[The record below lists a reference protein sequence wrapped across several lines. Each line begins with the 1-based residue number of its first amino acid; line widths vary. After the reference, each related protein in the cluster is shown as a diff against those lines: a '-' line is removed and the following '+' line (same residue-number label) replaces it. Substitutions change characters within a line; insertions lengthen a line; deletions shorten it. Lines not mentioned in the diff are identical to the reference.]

1 MRLSKFTLS
10 DDNEE
15 FEGYT
20 DGTLW
25 NGWISVCFT
34 KEQASNLLN
43 STPYNYRFIKSK
55 NENRDTILIVYW
67 DDGEEYIPCSLLP
80 TDDGDILEGFF
91 IELEFVEVEE
101 E

>member
-10 DDNEE
+10 DDDEE

-34 KEQASNLLN
+34 PEQVIDFMKT
-43 STPYNYRFIKSK
+43 TPYDYRF
-55 NENRDTILIVYW
+55 EHGNRNDYGLVIYW
-67 DDGEEYIPCSLLP
+67 DDGEEYIPCTPLP

-91 IELEFVEVEE
+91 IELEFMEVEE